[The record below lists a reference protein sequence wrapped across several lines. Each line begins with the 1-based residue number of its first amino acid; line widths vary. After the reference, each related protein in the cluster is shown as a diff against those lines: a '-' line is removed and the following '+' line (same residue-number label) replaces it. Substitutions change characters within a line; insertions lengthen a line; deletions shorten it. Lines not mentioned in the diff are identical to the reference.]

1 MSRALAFAFASLT
14 LFSFIA
20 GCAEIGLVPNGLPP
34 PPPSRPVLRTARS
47 ASATFGSM
55 VIARRKVD
63 GLRVEIFVVGEG
75 KVRGN
80 LLSEL
85 KSPETRLTPPLTAVL
100 IRHPKEGAV
109 LFGAG
114 LPEDL
119 GGMGARRLKG
129 SALSPF
135 KVAPGRDIVS
145 RLASRGVKP
154 EDVTTVILPDLAPE
168 WAGRAGAFPNAS
180 IILSSQAWTNPKR
193 RALER
198 DMPDPRAFIPEER
211 LKLQDFSQAPPY
223 GTFDHGIDLFKDGTV
238 ILIDL
243 DGGAA
248 GGLGA
253 WVNQDSGSLLLTGPG
268 AFVYDNIFDDAL
280 PDKKFVVDIS
290 SFMWNARA
298 MKLASEAAPRLVIL
312 PAYDLSTLKLSPRPD
327 ISLVP

>member
-1 MSRALAFAFASLT
+1 MRGKSSALILALAFS
-14 LFSFIA
+14 
-20 GCAEIGLVPNGLPP
+20 GCAEIGLEPNGVPP
-34 PPPSRPVLRTARS
+34 PPAPRPVLRAARS
-47 ASATFGSM
+47 ASSTFGAM
-55 VIARRKVD
+55 LIARRKVD
-63 GLRVEIFVVGEG
+63 GLRVEILVVGEG

-85 KSPETRLTPPLTAVL
+85 KSPESRLTPPLTAVL

-119 GGMGARRLKG
+119 GGLGARRLRG

-135 KVAPGRDIVS
+135 KVGPGRDLVS
-145 RLASRGVKP
+145 RLEAQGVKP
-154 EDVTTVILPDLAPE
+154 EEVKAVILPDLAPE
-168 WAGRAGAFPNAS
+168 WAGRAGAFPNAAV
-180 IILSSQAWTNPKR
+180 ILSSQAWTNPKR
-193 RALER
+193 RSLER

-211 LKLQDFSQAPPY
+211 LKLQDLSKAAPY

-253 WVNQDSGSLLLTGPG
+253 WINLDSGPLLLTGPG
-268 AFVYDNIFDDAL
+268 AFVYDNIFDAAL
-280 PDKKFVVDIS
+280 PDKNFVVDLS
-290 SFMWNARA
+290 SFAWNARA
-298 MKLASEAAPRLVIL
+298 MRLASEAAPRLVIL
-312 PAYDLSTLKLSPRPD
+312 PAHDLSTLKLSPRPD

>member
-1 MSRALAFAFASLT
+1 MKVFFSALLAALFA
-14 LFSFIA
+14 A

-34 PPPSRPVLRTARS
+34 PPAPRPVLRASRP
-47 ASATFGSM
+47 ASATFGTM
-55 VIARRKVD
+55 LVARRKVD
-63 GLRVEIFVVGEG
+63 GVRVEIFVVGEG

-85 KSPETRLTPPLTAVL
+85 KSPEAKLTPPLTAVL

-114 LPEDL
+114 LPEDM
-119 GGMGARRLKG
+119 GGMGARRLRG
-129 SALSPF
+129 SALAPF
-135 KVAPGRDIVS
+135 KERPGRDLVS
-145 RLASRGVKP
+145 RLAARGIKP
-154 EDVTTVILPDLAPE
+154 EDVTAVILPDLAPE
-168 WAGRAGAFPNAS
+168 WTGRAGAFPNAAM
-180 IILSSQAWTNPKR
+180 IISSQAWTDPKR
-193 RALER
+193 RALEKN
-198 DMPDPRAFIPEER
+198 MPDPRAFIPEER
-211 LKLQDFSQAPPY
+211 LKLQDLSQAPPY

-248 GGLGA
+248 GGMGV

-268 AFVYDNIFDDAL
+268 AFVYDNIFDNAL

-298 MKLASEAAPRLVIL
+298 MRLASEAAPRLVIL
-312 PAYDLSTLKLSPRPD
+312 PAFDLSTLKLSPRPD
-327 ISLVP
+327 ITLVP

>member
-1 MSRALAFAFASLT
+1 MAHRVAPPTPPRPRRRAPRARSA
-14 LFSFIA
+14 
-20 GCAEIGLVPNGLPP
+20 
-34 PPPSRPVLRTARS
+34 TARS

-85 KSPETRLTPPLTAVL
+85 KSPETRLTPPLTVVL

-114 LPEDL
+114 LPEDM
-119 GGMGARRLKG
+119 GGLGARRLKG

-135 KVAPGRDIVS
+135 KVGAGRDIVT

-154 EDVTTVILPDLAPE
+154 EEVSTVILPDLAPE

-211 LKLQDFSQAPPY
+211 LKLQDLSQAPPY

-248 GGLGA
+248 GGMGA

>member
-1 MSRALAFAFASLT
+1 MRGFFSALALAF
-14 LFSFIA
+14 A
-20 GCAEIGLVPNGLPP
+20 GCAEIGLEPAGLPP
-34 PPPSRPVLRTARS
+34 PPAPRPVLRAARP

-55 VIARRKVD
+55 LIARRKVD
-63 GLRVEIFVVGEG
+63 GLRVEIFVIGEG

-80 LLSEL
+80 FLSEL
-85 KSPETRLTPPLTAVL
+85 KSPESRLTPPLTAVL
-100 IRHPKEGAV
+100 IRHPKEGAL

-114 LPEDL
+114 LPED
-119 GGMGARRLKG
+119 MRSKRIKG

-135 KVAPGRDIVS
+135 TVGPGKDIVS
-145 RLASRGVKP
+145 RLASREVKP
-154 EDVTTVILPDLAPE
+154 EDVKAVILPDLAPE
-168 WAGRAGAFPNAS
+168 WAGGAGAFPNAAV
-180 IILSSQAWTNPKR
+180 ILSAQAWVNPKR
-193 RALER
+193 RALEKN
-198 DMPDPRAFIPEER
+198 MPDPRAFIPEER
-211 LKLQDFSQAPPY
+211 LKLQDFSQTSPY

-248 GGLGA
+248 GGMGA
-253 WVNQDSGSLLLTGPG
+253 WVNLDSGPILLTGPG
-268 AFVYDNIFDDAL
+268 AFVYDNIFDAAL

-312 PAYDLSTLKLSPRPD
+312 PAHDLSTLKLSPRPD